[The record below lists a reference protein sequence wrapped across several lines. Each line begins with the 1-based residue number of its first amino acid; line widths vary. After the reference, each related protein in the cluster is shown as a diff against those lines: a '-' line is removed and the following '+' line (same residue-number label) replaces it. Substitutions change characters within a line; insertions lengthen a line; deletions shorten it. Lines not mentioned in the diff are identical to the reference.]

1 MNNELLRLS
10 AADGLASGLVIGLY
24 NQWKEKQDQYDLID
38 RYWHG
43 EHPLAF
49 ATEKFSNAFGTL
61 FRAMSDNYCKRV
73 CNALSDYLQ
82 LKELTSSKEA
92 YTETLEDFWETSRLD
107 YNSGLIHTAAFRY
120 GDGYAIIS
128 PNSTGKERL
137 YKQNSRSIRVMY
149 DSEEPDLITLGLKCW
164 QQLDGY
170 WRLNVYVPGKI
181 LRYVSKS
188 KVTGTVPPA
197 KLGAFAEYLEGDGS
211 EQKTKSGVI
220 PIFHFPN
227 EAGNDGN
234 GGSELIDIMPQQDG
248 LNKSVCDMLVGAEY
262 QSFKQRWATGIEL
275 EIDEDGKPKPP
286 AVNAI
291 DRLLFSG
298 NEEAKFGEFG
308 QIDLKGF
315 LEVSEAFRHEIARLS
330 CIPLHHLGMLSGGWP
345 SGEAM
350 KTADIPLEAKKR
362 DRQICWG
369 NTWEAVACYIL
380 GIPPEQATADLVEAV
395 WQDVSPR
402 NDLAEAQADQAKAQ
416 AALLRV
422 QLGVSKKQ
430 ALSEMEYS
438 DDEIE
443 QFDIDNANDQT
454 VMQGAA
460 LDYFN
465 SGGGQVP
472 PIQIGNGSGGGSA
485 GKPGADGSGGGK
497 PVPALPAP
505 KP

>member
-1 MNNELLRLS
+1 MNNELIRL
-10 AADGLASGLVIGLY
+10 AVEDALKNGLVMGLY
-24 NQWKEKQDQYDLID
+24 EQWRNKQADYDIID

-82 LKELTSSKEA
+82 LKSITSSD
-92 YTETLEDFWETSRLD
+92 ETKTDLLSNFWEFSRLD
-107 YNSGLIHTAAFRY
+107 YNSGLIHTSAFRY
-120 GDGYAIIS
+120 GDGYAIVS
-128 PNSTGKERL
+128 KNSTGKERL

-149 DSEEPDLITLGLKCW
+149 DDEEPDLITLALKCW
-164 QQLDGY
+164 QRLDGY
-170 WRLNVYVPGKI
+170 WRLNVYVPG
-181 LRYVSKS
+181 RVFRFVTRNKS
-188 KVTGTVPPA
+188 QGTVPPV
-197 KLGAFAEYLEGDGS
+197 KLSSYIEYTDGNGS
-211 EQKTKSGVI
+211 DQPTSSAVI
-220 PIFHFPN
+220 PVFHFPN
-227 EAGNDGN
+227 EPGHDGN

-248 LNKSVCDMLVGAEY
+248 LNKSVCDMLVAAEY
-262 QSFKQRWATGIEL
+262 QAFKQRWATGIEI
-275 EIDEDGKPKPP
+275 EIDEVTGLPKPP

-315 LEVSEAFRHEIARLS
+315 LEVSEAFRYEIARLS

-350 KTADIPLEAKKR
+350 KTADIPMEAKKR

-369 NTWEAVACYIL
+369 NEWEAVACYIL
-380 GIPPEQATADLVEAV
+380 GIDPDKATADLVKSE
-395 WQDVSPR
+395 WEDVSPR
-402 NDLAEAQADQAKAQ
+402 NDLAEAQADQYKAI
-416 AALLRV
+416 AAQTRL

-430 ALSEMEYS
+430 VLKELGYS
-438 DDEIE
+438 DPEIE

-454 VMQGAA
+454 VMEGKV

-465 SGGGQVP
+465 RGGQNAAI
-472 PIQIGNGSGGGSA
+472 PIGGGSGGSG
-485 GKPGADGSGGGK
+485 GSGGGK
-497 PVPALPAP
+497 VLPALP
-505 KP
+505 KPAV